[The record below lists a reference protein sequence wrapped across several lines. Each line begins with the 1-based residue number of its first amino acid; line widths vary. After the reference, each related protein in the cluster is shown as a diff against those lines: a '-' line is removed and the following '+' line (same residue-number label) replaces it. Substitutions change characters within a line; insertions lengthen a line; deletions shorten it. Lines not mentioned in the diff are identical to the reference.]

1 MLPLAECRRSS
12 LANLVN
18 GHDSTTWLTRVMSEL
33 MSLHVAAGSPTLSQQ
48 MQLAWLD
55 LWRCDQD

>member
-1 MLPLAECRRSS
+1 MLP